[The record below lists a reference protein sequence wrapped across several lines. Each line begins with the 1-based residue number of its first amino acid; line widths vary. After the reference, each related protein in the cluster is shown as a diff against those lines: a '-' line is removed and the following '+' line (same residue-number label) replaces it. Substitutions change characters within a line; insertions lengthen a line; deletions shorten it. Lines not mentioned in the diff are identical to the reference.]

1 MDPIT
6 GAINLV
12 VEFVNAGSLK
22 TIMDL
27 GGCQD
32 EAVLKDISRQLLNG
46 IKFLHDMKKL
56 HRDIKP
62 ENVLLT
68 SNGVVKLSDFGLA
81 IDEGAEEEVDEE
93 EGKGEQIH
101 DMQSNGAQSGGRN
114 EYIGTLRYMVSEF
127 CA

>member
-1 MDPIT
+1 
-6 GAINLV
+6 
-12 VEFVNAGSLK
+12 
-22 TIMDL
+22 MDL

-32 EAVLKDISRQLLNG
+32 EALLKDISRQLLNG

-81 IDEGAEEEVDEE
+81 IDEGAEVDEE